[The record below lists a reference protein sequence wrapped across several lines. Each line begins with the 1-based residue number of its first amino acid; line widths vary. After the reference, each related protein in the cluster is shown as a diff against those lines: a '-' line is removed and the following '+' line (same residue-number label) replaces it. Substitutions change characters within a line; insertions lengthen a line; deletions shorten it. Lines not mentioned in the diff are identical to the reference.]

1 MTDYRLDQALARGG
15 IETTHRFSA
24 PTPFNTLLWRVVA
37 VDGDDYYEGLT
48 GWFDSN
54 LLELEKLPRGFSA
67 AAPALEGSVQH
78 QRLRWFTRDMLR
90 YDLIEGQW
98 VVTDLR
104 LGMSGFHPFRFA
116 LATITEP
123 EGKSEL
129 IREAEQWPTPP
140 VEFARIEDLFHRA
153 VDNSY
158 QLSLKDLAN
167 TLGDPPL
174 R

>member
-1 MTDYRLDQALARGG
+1 
-15 IETTHRFSA
+15 
-24 PTPFNTLLWRVVA
+24 
-37 VDGDDYYEGLT
+37 
-48 GWFDSN
+48 
-54 LLELEKLPRGFSA
+54 
-67 AAPALEGSVQH
+67 
-78 QRLRWFTRDMLR
+78 
-90 YDLIEGQW
+90 
-98 VVTDLR
+98 
-104 LGMSGFHPFRFA
+104 MSGFHPFRFA